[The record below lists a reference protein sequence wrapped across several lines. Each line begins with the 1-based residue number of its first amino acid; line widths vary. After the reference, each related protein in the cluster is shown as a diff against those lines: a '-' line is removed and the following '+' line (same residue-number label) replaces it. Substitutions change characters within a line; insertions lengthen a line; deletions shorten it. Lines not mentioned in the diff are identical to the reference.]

1 MKYKFS
7 SVAQSCPTLCN
18 PKDCST
24 LGFPNV
30 SITNPPLSITN
41 SQSLLKLMF
50 VKSVMPSNHLISV
63 IPFSFCFQSFW
74 APWSFLMSW
83 LFISGG
89 QSIGASALV
98 LSIKN
103 QGWFPLGLTGWISL
117 LSRGLSRVFSS
128 TTVQKHQF
136 FGTQP
141 SIWSNFH
148 IRIRL
153 PWWLRG

>member
-1 MKYKFS
+1 MVLFFVVQLLS
-7 SVAQSCPTLCN
+7 RVNSLW
-18 PKDCST
+18 
-24 LGFPNV
+24 PNGQQR
-30 SITNPPLSITN
+30 SQTSLSFTI
-41 SQSLLKLMF
+41 SQSLHKFMSLE
-50 VKSVMPSNHLISV
+50 SVMPSNHLISV